1 MNQWGYTPGSLSP
14 AQEFISSNRSRIPK
28 PISPK
33 VTSSFLEISDP
44 TNSDKQ
50 SSHEPSLKG
59 SIISAIQ
66 SKYNIPDNVLRYL
79 TNQEEKE
86 KYKVQLLSLEKAFVS
101 ALPTLSSK
109 PESSSTLSL
118 SSIPVS
124 SSLLDK
130 SSSVNIPLKR
140 PWSAT
145 DESSNPIGNNESSLP
160 DHHSIPKSGEISSLL
175 LSYKKDTSP
184 NASVS
189 RSLPKNNVSD
199 YSNHSDYDIHP
210 PIMCMVISTFFISQA
225 ESLAS
230 TLLPITNWPKIYDT
244 LRKWNKID
252 DTVPQGF
259 KNSDLLVLLISL
271 RIGLSLS
278 KHRIDSVSPDDPN
291 IQDIPLHIIESG
303 LKPGFCN
310 WLDDLIHTVSQRL
323 YLEYPCSFDG
333 IDDITGYLLHAY
345 YLCYDESTE
354 TSSSWSKI
362 AMFTSTFQRLGFDFA
377 SNSLIDCADA
387 SGQGQAQSLNQH
399 IKLEQ
404 QSENWIYTFKIT
416 EKLIAYSM
424 RTPSLVNTTFFPP
437 LLDVS
442 TFSTGSTDRSSSI
455 ASSIAS
461 KTEPNYLLNT
471 QSRSDQTWLP
481 GQIKSAA
488 SSNKAG
494 CAELAEATR
503 NLGNKNGINSIYSHL
518 VYGKANFVS
527 IRIALLELVDSI
539 LTEIYSHKHNV
550 DHKKL
555 SYHEN
560 VVKKLAKTF
569 TDSVILEMENKD
581 INKDEFL
588 NDPKINY
595 QLLTIQSLCNT
606 VVLLIYRPYII
617 STQCPLVATELYR
630 RKAAAVAIGAIA
642 TMLRFVDSGE
652 THPVESF
659 ANNKDPSSPTTP
671 NHKMSE
677 SCEPANGSKNN
688 NNRFNTTYETYKW
701 FSWNDICVAA
711 FQACVLLII
720 DHQSRQHLQLD
731 PDINI
736 LLKQFA
742 VCLFSEVEGKE
753 AAPAGCTE
761 GDEQAAQFSTYSET
775 GAPNTPFST
784 QGSLNRVEIINRVQ
798 AVADQGGLSASP
810 EPYYSRTKPAI
821 PRVGNHLSNET
832 SHTSGSDNTHFN
844 VNQTQNFPS
853 MIPAPSAS
861 SSASSSPSLIS
872 PAASPFGF
880 PGQNKFPLCD
890 FCWSKTD
897 TNWRLSLVEKCRVE
911 FLKMSGNDET
921 SRPGKAAAILTAML
935 SQTKTVQIPRL
946 FGPLNT
952 VVGSGSKANDKSA
965 RQCLSKAK
973 DDNGEKDDDE
983 ANPKYLYTPFY
994 TKKISNA
1001 NNNLDLK
1008 LQTVDDLQRGS
1019 SDKSK
1024 NGTQD
1029 AKYLVVKYDPKYFE
1043 SLVSKSA
1050 IQFEQ
1055 RIATA
1060 INDFI
1065 NN

>member
-1 MNQWGYTPGSLSP
+1 M
-14 AQEFISSNRSRIPK
+14 
-28 PISPK
+28 
-33 VTSSFLEISDP
+33 
-44 TNSDKQ
+44 
-50 SSHEPSLKG
+50 
-59 SIISAIQ
+59 
-66 SKYNIPDNVLRYL
+66 
-79 TNQEEKE
+79 
-86 KYKVQLLSLEKAFVS
+86 
-101 ALPTLSSK
+101 
-109 PESSSTLSL
+109 
-118 SSIPVS
+118 
-124 SSLLDK
+124 
-130 SSSVNIPLKR
+130 NIPLKR

-145 DESSNPIGNNESSLP
+145 GESSNPIGNNENNLP
-160 DHHSIPKSGEISSLL
+160 HHHSIPQSAEISTLL
-175 LSYKKDTSP
+175 FSYKKDTSP
-184 NASVS
+184 KASVS
-189 RSLPKNNVSD
+189 NALPKNNVSD

-210 PIMCMVISTFFISQA
+210 PIMCMVVSTFFISQA
-225 ESLAS
+225 ERLAS
-230 TLLPITNWPKIYDT
+230 TLLPITNWPKICDT

-259 KNSDLLVLLISL
+259 KNNDLLVLLITL

-310 WLDDLIHTVSQRL
+310 WLDSLIHTVSQRL
-323 YLEYPCSFDG
+323 YLEYPSSFDG

-377 SNSLIDCADA
+377 SNSLIGCTDA
-387 SGQGQAQSLNQH
+387 NGQGQAQSLNQH

-404 QSENWIYTFKIT
+404 QSEKWIYTFKIT

-437 LLDVS
+437 LLDLS
-442 TFSTGSTDRSSSI
+442 TFSTGSTDRSSPI

-461 KTEPNYLLNT
+461 KTEQNYLLNT
-471 QSRSDQTWLP
+471 QPRSDQTWLP
-481 GQIKSAA
+481 GQIKPAA
-488 SSNKAG
+488 PSNKTG
-494 CAELAEATR
+494 SAELAEATR

-550 DHKKL
+550 DHKRL

-581 INKDEFL
+581 SNKDEFR

-630 RKAAAVAIGAIA
+630 RKAAAAAIGAIA

-652 THPVESF
+652 THPAKSF
-659 ANNKDPSSPTTP
+659 ANSEDPSSPTTP
-671 NHKMSE
+671 SHKIPE

-688 NNRFNTTYETYKW
+688 NKFNTTYETYKW

-720 DHQSRQHLQLD
+720 DHQSRQRLQLD

-753 AAPAGCTE
+753 AVPAGCTE
-761 GDEQAAQFSTYSET
+761 GDEQAAQLSTYSEP

-784 QGSLNRVEIINRVQ
+784 QGSLNRVEIINRKQ
-798 AVADQGGLSASP
+798 TVADQGGLSASP
-810 EPYYSRTKPAI
+810 EPYFSRTQPAI
-821 PRVGNHLSNET
+821 PRVGTHLSTET
-832 SHTSGSDNTHFN
+832 NHTSGSDNTHFP
-844 VNQTQNFPS
+844 VTQTQNFTP
-853 MIPAPSAS
+853 MIPPPSAP
-861 SSASSSPSLIS
+861 SSASSSPYLIS

-880 PGQNKFPLCD
+880 PGQNKFPSCD
-890 FCWSKTD
+890 FCWTKTD
-897 TNWRLSLVEKCRVE
+897 TNWRLTLVEKCRQE
-911 FLKMSGNDET
+911 FLKMAGNDET

-952 VVGSGSKANDKSA
+952 VVGSGGSRAGDKSG
-965 RQCLSKAK
+965 RRCLSKAK
-973 DDNGEKDDDE
+973 DDNCEKEEDDG
-983 ANPKYLYTPFY
+983 NPKYLHTPFY
-994 TKKISNA
+994 TKTLH
-1001 NNNLDLK
+1001 NNLK
-1008 LQTVDDLQRGS
+1008 LQTVDDLQRGLP
-1019 SDKSK
+1019 DKSK
-1024 NGTQD
+1024 NGAPD
-1029 AKYLVVKYDPKYFE
+1029 EKYLVVKYDPKYFE

-1065 NN
+1065 NNWAWQCMYTM